1 MSKPPLKAVYTMRD
15 CVVCGRSF
23 RARNKTHLLC
33 SPRCRSKREHREK
46 TVTIVSHDMSM
57 LGEAAELLVAAD
69 LMRRGVQVFQNI
81 ARTGPADLV
90 AWVPGRHGVAFID
103 VKGITTAY
111 RKADG
116 TLSIP
121 YESDLRDSDRQ
132 TWIVRV
138 VGTEVHY
145 PPALLDL
152 LEAPANA

>member
-1 MSKPPLKAVYTMRD
+1 MSKAPLKAVYKMRD
-15 CVVCGRSF
+15 CAVCGRSF

-33 SPRCRSKREHREK
+33 SQRCRSKREHREK

-69 LMRRGVQVFQNI
+69 LMRRGIQVFQNI

-152 LEAPANA
+152 LEVKA

>member
-1 MSKPPLKAVYTMRD
+1 MSKAPLKAVYKMRD
-15 CVVCGRSF
+15 CAVCGRSF

-33 SPRCRSKREHREK
+33 SQRCRSKREHREK